1 MEMFPFFRR
10 PYYYYQQNRYM
21 NSPYNVQKTQEGQ
34 NQRHDYIKSQETKQ
48 NGEKKE
54 TIGHTKQNERL
65 GTNKDTSIF
74 EIFGIKLY
82 FDDIL
87 LIALIFFLYNEGVED
102 NFLFISLILLL
113 LS

>member
-1 MEMFPFFRR
+1 MASTEQGRSRR
-10 PYYYYQQNRYM
+10 QIDMLWKNAIFSRLFGF
-21 NSPYNVQKTQEGQ
+21 SSDDDSEQEEP
-34 NQRHDYIKSQETKQ
+34 IKVEEQ
-48 NGEKKE
+48 GEKKE
-54 TIGHTKQNERL
+54 TIGHTKQNEKL
-65 GTNKDTSIF
+65 GTNRDTPIF